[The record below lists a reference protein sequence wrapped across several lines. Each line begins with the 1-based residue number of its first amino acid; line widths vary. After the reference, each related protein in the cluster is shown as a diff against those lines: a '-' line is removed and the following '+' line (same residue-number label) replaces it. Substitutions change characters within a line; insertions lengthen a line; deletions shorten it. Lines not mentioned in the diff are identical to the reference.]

1 MLTWILIAV
10 IVAALFGVINFDHIR
25 EWSIERSKE
34 AWPYIQKFFR
44 YLGEKMESAKAKV
57 ENTQKRVDEKLDDA
71 KEKTEESKDDIKENI
86 NDDSHNY

>member
-34 AWPYIQKFFR
+34 AWPYIQKFSAIS
-44 YLGEKMESAKAKV
+44 EKKWKARKP
-57 ENTQKRVDEKLDDA
+57 K
-71 KEKTEESKDDIKENI
+71 
-86 NDDSHNY
+86 

>member
-34 AWPYIQKFFR
+34 AWPYIQKFFPLSR
-44 YLGEKMESAKAKV
+44 RKNGKRESQSRKHSKNV
-57 ENTQKRVDEKLDDA
+57 LMKNWTMPKK
-71 KEKTEESKDDIKENI
+71 KPKKSKTTSKKT
-86 NDDSHNY
+86 

>member
-44 YLGEKMESAKAKV
+44 YLGEKWKARKP
-57 ENTQKRVDEKLDDA
+57 K
-71 KEKTEESKDDIKENI
+71 
-86 NDDSHNY
+86 

>member
-34 AWPYIQKFFR
+34 AWPYIQSFPLSR
-44 YLGEKMESAKAKV
+44 RKMESAKAKV

-71 KEKTEESKDDIKENI
+71 KEKPKKSKTTSKKT
-86 NDDSHNY
+86 

>member
-44 YLGEKMESAKAKV
+44 YLGEKRESQSRKHS
-57 ENTQKRVDEKLDDA
+57 
-71 KEKTEESKDDIKENI
+71 KTC
-86 NDDSHNY
+86 

>member
-44 YLGEKMESAKAKV
+44 YLGEKNGKRESQSRKHS
-57 ENTQKRVDEKLDDA
+57 
-71 KEKTEESKDDIKENI
+71 KTC
-86 NDDSHNY
+86 

>member
-57 ENTQKRVDEKLDDA
+57 ENTQKRVDENWTMPKKNRRNQRRHQRKHKRRLP
-71 KEKTEESKDDIKENI
+71 
-86 NDDSHNY
+86 

>member
-44 YLGEKMESAKAKV
+44 YLGEKMESAKDKV
-57 ENTQKRVDEKLDDA
+57 ENTQKRVDGQCQRKNRRNQRRHQRKHKRRLP
-71 KEKTEESKDDIKENI
+71 
-86 NDDSHNY
+86 

>member
-34 AWPYIQKFFR
+34 AWPYIQKFSAIS
-44 YLGEKMESAKAKV
+44 EKNGKRESQSRKHS
-57 ENTQKRVDEKLDDA
+57 
-71 KEKTEESKDDIKENI
+71 KTC
-86 NDDSHNY
+86 

>member
-44 YLGEKMESAKAKV
+44 YLGGKMESAKAKV

-71 KEKTEESKDDIKENI
+71 KEKTEEIKDDIKENI

>member
-34 AWPYIQKFFR
+34 AWPECGQR
-44 YLGEKMESAKAKV
+44 LWSRLAACES
-57 ENTQKRVDEKLDDA
+57 
-71 KEKTEESKDDIKENI
+71 
-86 NDDSHNY
+86 